1 MAIRSHP
8 LIARLRRLD
17 RRAMERAHDV
27 RTPVLDRVLVRLT
40 TAANYWRLWLAAA
53 GVLAAFGGS
62 RGRAAASRGLLA
74 LVIAGVTANG
84 PAKLAARRRR
94 PHASSRP
101 ALIRVPRSTS
111 FPSGHSA
118 AAFAFAAGV
127 CSEWPALTPVLGPL
141 ALAVGYSRVHTGVH
155 YPSDVAA
162 GATIGVGS
170 AAVAALIM
178 RRARTRMHK
187 YLAAPAPADPPC

>member
-1 MAIRSHP
+1 VAIRSHP

-27 RTPVLDRVLVRLT
+27 RTPALDRVLVRLT

-84 PAKLAARRRR
+84 PAKLVTRRRR

-101 ALIRVPRSTS
+101 TLITVPRSTS

-118 AAFAFAAGV
+118 AAFAFAAGA
-127 CSEWPALTPVLGPL
+127 CTEWPALTPVLGPL
-141 ALAVGYSRVHTGVH
+141 ALAIGYSRVYTGVH

-187 YLAAPAPADPPC
+187 HLAAPAPADPLC